1 VQTGHS
7 YVNERAPQCFGYSG
21 YSFDDPAFLT
31 LEDGTVFEG
40 RFFGRKKPAL
50 GEVVFTTAMYGY
62 PELLTDPSYKG
73 QMLVITHPL
82 VGNYGVPEPIT
93 TDGVLYN
100 FESDRVQVEA
110 LIVSECTDGS
120 RYDSKWTLSQ
130 FLEEYDVPGVE
141 GIDTRMLV
149 KKLRLSGTMQGIIS
163 QSLNTGEI
171 EKIYETTDFTRFTQP
186 PHRIEHNSEAKHTLM
201 VVDYGVKHGILK
213 HLLDSGFRVV
223 RVPGSWDTN
232 KILDEEPDAVVL
244 SNGPGNPLILQRQIQ
259 TVKELVEYGTPIFGI
274 CLGHQLLSLA
284 MGCRVQKMPYGH
296 RGVNKAVIEAP
307 SNLCF
312 ITTHNHGYAL
322 NKQGL
327 GDPNWVPWFYSID
340 DGFIEGFIH
349 ERQPIMSVQF
359 HPEARPGVDDTAWL
373 FKKFWRIVQKHCKQ
387 APTAEF

>member
-1 VQTGHS
+1 VQTAHS
-7 YVNERAPQCFGYSG
+7 YVNERVPQSFSNSG
-21 YSFDDPAFLT
+21 SSLDESAFLA
-31 LEDGTVFEG
+31 LEDGSIFKG
-40 RFFGRKKPAL
+40 KFFGEKKPAY

-62 PELLTDPSYKG
+62 PELLTDPSYRG

-82 VGNYGVPEPIT
+82 VGNYGVPEPVVV
-93 TDGVLYN
+93 DGVLDN

-110 LIVSECTDGS
+110 LIVSECTNGS
-120 RYDSKWTLSQ
+120 RHDSKWTLSQ
-130 FLEEYDVPGVE
+130 FLKEYDVPGIE

-149 KKLRLSGTMQGIIS
+149 KKLRLNGTMQGIIS
-163 QSLNTGEI
+163 QSADIGEI
-171 EKIYETTDFTRFTQP
+171 EKTYETTDFTRFTQP
-186 PHRIEHNSEAKHTLM
+186 PDKIEHNSEAEHTVV

-213 HLLDSGFRVV
+213 HLLNSGFRVV

-232 KILDEEPDAVVL
+232 KILDEEPVAVVL

-259 TVKELVEYGTPIFGI
+259 TAKELVEYGAPIFGI

-296 RGVNKAVIEAP
+296 RGVNKPVMEAS

-322 NKQGL
+322 SKQEL
-327 GDPNWVPWFYSID
+327 GDPSWVPWFYSID

-349 ERQPIMSVQF
+349 ERRPIMSVQF
-359 HPEARPGVDDTAWL
+359 HPESRPGVDDTAWL
-373 FKKFWRIVQKHCKQ
+373 FKKFWLMVQKHCKRVS
-387 APTAEF
+387 TAEF